1 MTGMIF
7 TLGKPKVLL
16 RQSTL
21 TFTFVVESVAYW
33 HKKGR
38 IIGLNIFCSKMFYL
52 KN

>member
-7 TLGKPKVLL
+7 PLGKPEVLL

-21 TFTFVVESVAYW
+21 TLTFVVESVAYW

-38 IIGLNIFCSKMFYL
+38 IIGLNIFRSKMLYL